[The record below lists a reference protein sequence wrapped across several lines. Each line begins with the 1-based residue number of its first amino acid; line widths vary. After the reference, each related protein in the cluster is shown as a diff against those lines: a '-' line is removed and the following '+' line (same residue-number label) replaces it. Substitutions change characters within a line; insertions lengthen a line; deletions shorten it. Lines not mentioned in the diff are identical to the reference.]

1 MLVTIDTANGHDF
14 IIEELD
20 EEHLL
25 VKETKINELKSR
37 LNQVSDTLKR
47 SFAALTVLDDAGTT
61 EGAREFRFR
70 VAYAAL
76 TPLLVG
82 HLHSPLI
89 APFPLPSIG
98 RPCTSPRTTT
108 VYALTPYPASAQL
121 PLEHRPTSAGYQ
133 HTTQHWY

>member
-70 VAYAAL
+70 VACAAP
-76 TPLLVG
+76 TPLLSAFHCTISPVG
-82 HLHSPLI
+82 HWSPLYFPAHDHRRAYDI
-89 APFPLPSIG
+89 LCFCAAPS
-98 RPCTSPRTTT
+98 
-108 VYALTPYPASAQL
+108 
-121 PLEHRPTSAGYQ
+121 
-133 HTTQHWY
+133 